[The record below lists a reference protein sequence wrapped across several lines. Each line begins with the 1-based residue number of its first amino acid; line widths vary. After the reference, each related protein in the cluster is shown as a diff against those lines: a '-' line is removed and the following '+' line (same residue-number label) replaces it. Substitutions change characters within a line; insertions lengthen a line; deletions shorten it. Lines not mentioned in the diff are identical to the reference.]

1 MDRKINGFSKL
12 SKKAKMEW
20 LAKVHLKNPKKGLD
34 LMNSY
39 MHIDQNIQKKH
50 DEFIENTV
58 ANYYLPLGVAPNFLI
73 NAEDKFII
81 IEENTDFNQLIKK
94 LEDDTLINDILSFS
108 FLSKIMEYQ
117 ENIKIGAYNVK
128 MNMSNYDMITML
140 RSGNQ
145 TPIKLTFTYARKID
159 DLAEKIT
166 SKLKMSKD
174 DLLNYLNDNIDKYS
188 GFKKADIISIFLP
201 DTYEVYWNISPE
213 KLTNKMYSEYK
224 KFWNDERLS
233 KLDKINLNQKEVIV
247 LASIVAS
254 ESRMLDEA
262 DRIAGLYIN
271 RLNRNMRLQ
280 ADPTLIFAAND
291 FTIRRVLNKHKK
303 IKSPYNTYIHRGLPP
318 GPIRLASK
326 KYIDAVLNYEKH
338 NYIYMCAEE
347 DFSGYHAFATNL
359 SDHNRNARK
368 FQIALNNRK
377 IYR

>member
-1 MDRKINGFSKL
+1 M
-12 SKKAKMEW
+12 SKKKI
-20 LAKVHLKNPKKGLD
+20 L
-34 LMNSY
+34 
-39 MHIDQNIQKKH
+39 I
-50 DEFIENTV
+50 
-58 ANYYLPLGVAPNFLI
+58 PLIIFSTILTTGSVYTYQMLYSPNFLI

-81 IEENTDFNQLIKK
+81 IEENTDFNGLIKK

-108 FLSKIMEYQ
+108 FLSKLMEYQ
-117 ENIKIGAYNVK
+117 ENIKIGAYKVK
-128 MNMSNYDMITML
+128 MNMSNYEMITML

-145 TPIKLTFTYARKID
+145 TPIKLTFTYARKIE

-166 SKLKMSKD
+166 TKLKMSKD
-174 DLLNYLNDNIDKYS
+174 DLLNYLNENINNYS
-188 GFKKADIISIFLP
+188 GFKKTDIISIFLP

-224 KFWNDERLS
+224 KFWNEERLS
-233 KLDKINLNQKEVIV
+233 KLDKINLNQKEAIV

-338 NYIYMCAEE
+338 NYIYMCAKE

-359 SDHNRNARK
+359 SDHNRNAKK
-368 FQIALNNRK
+368 FQIALNMRK

>member
-1 MDRKINGFSKL
+1 M
-12 SKKAKMEW
+12 SKKKI
-20 LAKVHLKNPKKGLD
+20 L
-34 LMNSY
+34 
-39 MHIDQNIQKKH
+39 I
-50 DEFIENTV
+50 
-58 ANYYLPLGVAPNFLI
+58 PLIIFSTILTTGSVYTYQMLYSPNFLI
-73 NAEDKFII
+73 NADDKFII
-81 IEENTDFNQLIKK
+81 IEENTDFDELIKK

-108 FLSKIMEYQ
+108 FLSKLMEYQ
-117 ENIKIGAYNVK
+117 ENIKIGAYKVK
-128 MNMSNYDMITML
+128 MNMSNYEMITML

-145 TPIKLTFTYARKID
+145 TPIKLTFTYARKIE

-166 SKLKMSKD
+166 TKLKMSKD
-174 DLLNYLNDNIDKYS
+174 DLLNYLNENINNYS
-188 GFKKADIISIFLP
+188 GFKKTDIISIFLP

-224 KFWNDERLS
+224 KFWNEERLS
-233 KLDKINLNQKEVIV
+233 KLDKINLNQKEAIV

-338 NYIYMCAEE
+338 NYIYMCAKE

-359 SDHNRNARK
+359 SDHNRNAKK
-368 FQIALNNRK
+368 FQIALNMRK

>member
-1 MDRKINGFSKL
+1 M
-12 SKKAKMEW
+12 SKKKI
-20 LAKVHLKNPKKGLD
+20 L
-34 LMNSY
+34 
-39 MHIDQNIQKKH
+39 I
-50 DEFIENTV
+50 
-58 ANYYLPLGVAPNFLI
+58 PLIIFSTILTTCSVYTYQMLYSPNFLI
-73 NAEDKFII
+73 NSEDKFII
-81 IEENTDFNQLIKK
+81 IEEGTDFNRLIKR

-117 ENIKIGAYNVK
+117 ENIKIGAYKVN

-145 TPIKLTFTYARKID
+145 TPIKLTFSYARKID

-166 SKLKMSKD
+166 SKLKISKE
-174 DLLNYLNDNIDKYS
+174 DLLNYLLENIDNYED
-188 GFKKADIISIFLP
+188 FKKEDIISIFLP
-201 DTYEVYWNISPE
+201 DTYEVYWNISPK
-213 KLTNKMYSEYK
+213 KLTDKMYSEYK
-224 KFWNDERLS
+224 KFWNNDRLE
-233 KLDKINLNQKEVIV
+233 KLKKINLNHKEAII

-280 ADPTLIFAAND
+280 ADPTLIYAAND

-318 GPIRLASK
+318 GPIRITSK
-326 KYIDAVLNYEKH
+326 KYIDAVLNFEKH
-338 NYIYMCAEE
+338 NYIYMCAKE

-377 IYR
+377 IYK

>member
-1 MDRKINGFSKL
+1 M
-12 SKKAKMEW
+12 SKKKI
-20 LAKVHLKNPKKGLD
+20 L
-34 LMNSY
+34 
-39 MHIDQNIQKKH
+39 I
-50 DEFIENTV
+50 
-58 ANYYLPLGVAPNFLI
+58 PLIIFSTILTTCSVYTYQMLYSPNFLI
-73 NAEDKFII
+73 NSEDKFII
-81 IEENTDFNQLIKK
+81 IEEGTDFNSLIKK

-117 ENIKIGAYNVK
+117 ENIKIGAYKVN

-145 TPIKLTFTYARKID
+145 TPIKLTFSYARKID

-166 SKLKMSKD
+166 SKLKISKE
-174 DLLNYLNDNIDKYS
+174 DLLNYLLENIENYES
-188 GFKKADIISIFLP
+188 FKKEDIISIFLP
-201 DTYEVYWNISPE
+201 DTYEVYWNISPK
-213 KLTNKMYSEYK
+213 KLTDKMYSEYK
-224 KFWNDERLS
+224 KFWNNDRLE
-233 KLDKINLNQKEVIV
+233 KLKKINLNQKEAIV

-280 ADPTLIFAAND
+280 ADPTLVFAAND

-318 GPIRLASK
+318 GPIRIASK
-326 KYIDAVLNYEKH
+326 KYIDAVLNFEKH
-338 NYIYMCAEE
+338 NYIYMCAKE

-377 IYR
+377 IYK

>member
-1 MDRKINGFSKL
+1 M
-12 SKKAKMEW
+12 SKKKI
-20 LAKVHLKNPKKGLD
+20 L
-34 LMNSY
+34 
-39 MHIDQNIQKKH
+39 I
-50 DEFIENTV
+50 
-58 ANYYLPLGVAPNFLI
+58 PLIIFSTILTTGSVYTYQMLYSPNFLI
-73 NAEDKFII
+73 NADDKFII
-81 IEENTDFNQLIKK
+81 IEENTDFNELIKK

-108 FLSKIMEYQ
+108 FLSKLMEYQ
-117 ENIKIGAYNVK
+117 ENIKIGAYKVK
-128 MNMSNYDMITML
+128 MNMSNYEMITML

-145 TPIKLTFTYARKID
+145 TPIKLTFSYARKIE

-166 SKLKMSKD
+166 TKLKMSKD
-174 DLLNYLNDNIDKYS
+174 DLLNYLNENINNYN
-188 GFKKADIISIFLP
+188 GFKKTDIISIFLP

-224 KFWNDERLS
+224 KFWNEERLS
-233 KLDKINLNQKEVIV
+233 KLDKINLNQKEAIV

-338 NYIYMCAEE
+338 NYIYMCAKE

-359 SDHNRNARK
+359 SDHNRNAKK
-368 FQIALNNRK
+368 FQIALNMRK

>member
-1 MDRKINGFSKL
+1 M
-12 SKKAKMEW
+12 SKKKI
-20 LAKVHLKNPKKGLD
+20 L
-34 LMNSY
+34 
-39 MHIDQNIQKKH
+39 I
-50 DEFIENTV
+50 
-58 ANYYLPLGVAPNFLI
+58 PLIIFSTILTTGSVYTYQMLYSPNFLI

-81 IEENTDFNQLIKK
+81 IEENTDFNELIKK

-108 FLSKIMEYQ
+108 FLSKLMEYQ
-117 ENIKIGAYNVK
+117 ENIKIGAYKVK
-128 MNMSNYDMITML
+128 MNMSNYEMITML

-145 TPIKLTFTYARKID
+145 TPIKLTFTYARKIE

-166 SKLKMSKD
+166 TKLKMSKD
-174 DLLNYLNDNIDKYS
+174 DLLNYLNENINNYS
-188 GFKKADIISIFLP
+188 GFKKTDIISIFLP
-201 DTYEVYWNISPE
+201 DTYEVYWNISPK

-224 KFWNDERLS
+224 KFWNEERLS
-233 KLDKINLNQKEVIV
+233 KLDKINLNQKEAIV

-338 NYIYMCAEE
+338 NYIYMCAKE

-359 SDHNRNARK
+359 SDHNRNAKK
-368 FQIALNNRK
+368 FQIALNMRK

>member
-1 MDRKINGFSKL
+1 M
-12 SKKAKMEW
+12 SKKKI
-20 LAKVHLKNPKKGLD
+20 L
-34 LMNSY
+34 
-39 MHIDQNIQKKH
+39 I
-50 DEFIENTV
+50 
-58 ANYYLPLGVAPNFLI
+58 PLIIFSTILTTGSVYTYQMLYSPNFLI
-73 NAEDKFII
+73 NADDKFII
-81 IEENTDFNQLIKK
+81 IEENTDFNELIKK

-108 FLSKIMEYQ
+108 FLSKLMEYQ
-117 ENIKIGAYNVK
+117 ENIKIGAYKVK

-166 SKLKMSKD
+166 SKLKISKD
-174 DLLNYLNDNIDKYS
+174 NLLKYLFENIDNYE
-188 GFKKADIISIFLP
+188 GFKKEDIISIFLP
-201 DTYEVYWNISPE
+201 DTYEVYWNISPK
-213 KLTNKMYSEYK
+213 KLTDKMYSEYE
-224 KFWNDERLS
+224 KFWNNDRLE
-233 KLDKINLNQKEVIV
+233 KLKKINLNQKEAIV

-280 ADPTLIFAAND
+280 ADPTLVFAAND

-318 GPIRLASK
+318 GPIRIASK
-326 KYIDAVLNYEKH
+326 KYIDAVLNFEKH
-338 NYIYMCAEE
+338 NYIYMCAKE

-368 FQIALNNRK
+368 FQIALNMRK
-377 IYR
+377 IYK

>member
-1 MDRKINGFSKL
+1 MLYS
-12 SKKAKMEW
+12 
-20 LAKVHLKNPKKGLD
+20 
-34 LMNSY
+34 
-39 MHIDQNIQKKH
+39 
-50 DEFIENTV
+50 
-58 ANYYLPLGVAPNFLI
+58 PNFLI
-73 NAEDKFII
+73 NADDKFII
-81 IEENTDFNQLIKK
+81 IEENTDFNELIKK

-108 FLSKIMEYQ
+108 FLSKLMEYQ
-117 ENIKIGAYNVK
+117 ENIKIGAYKVK
-128 MNMSNYDMITML
+128 MNMSNYEMITML

-145 TPIKLTFTYARKID
+145 TPIKLTFSYARKIE

-166 SKLKMSKD
+166 TKLKMSKD
-174 DLLNYLNDNIDKYS
+174 DLLNYLNENINNYS
-188 GFKKADIISIFLP
+188 GFKKTDIISIFLP

-224 KFWNDERLS
+224 KFWNEERLS
-233 KLDKINLNQKEVIV
+233 KLDKINLNQKEAIV

-338 NYIYMCAEE
+338 NYIYMCAKE

-359 SDHNRNARK
+359 SDHNRNAKK
-368 FQIALNNRK
+368 FQIALNMRK

>member
-1 MDRKINGFSKL
+1 M
-12 SKKAKMEW
+12 SKKKI
-20 LAKVHLKNPKKGLD
+20 L
-34 LMNSY
+34 
-39 MHIDQNIQKKH
+39 I
-50 DEFIENTV
+50 
-58 ANYYLPLGVAPNFLI
+58 PLIIFSTILTTGSVYTYQMLYSPNFLI

-81 IEENTDFNQLIKK
+81 IEENTDFNELIKK

-108 FLSKIMEYQ
+108 FLSKLMEYQ
-117 ENIKIGAYNVK
+117 ENIKIGAYKVK
-128 MNMSNYDMITML
+128 MNMSNYEMITML

-145 TPIKLTFTYARKID
+145 TPIKLTFTYARKIE

-166 SKLKMSKD
+166 TKLKMSKD
-174 DLLNYLNDNIDKYS
+174 DLLNYLNENINNYS
-188 GFKKADIISIFLP
+188 GFKKTDIISIFLP

-338 NYIYMCAEE
+338 NYIYMCAKE

-359 SDHNRNARK
+359 SDHNRNAKK
-368 FQIALNNRK
+368 FQIALNMRK

>member
-1 MDRKINGFSKL
+1 M
-12 SKKAKMEW
+12 SKKKI
-20 LAKVHLKNPKKGLD
+20 L
-34 LMNSY
+34 
-39 MHIDQNIQKKH
+39 I
-50 DEFIENTV
+50 
-58 ANYYLPLGVAPNFLI
+58 PLIIFSTILTTCSVYTYQMLYSPNFLI
-73 NAEDKFII
+73 NSEDKFII
-81 IEENTDFNQLIKK
+81 IEEGTDFNRLIKR

-117 ENIKIGAYNVK
+117 ENIKIGAYKVN

-145 TPIKLTFTYARKID
+145 TPIKLTFSYARKID

-166 SKLKMSKD
+166 SKLKISKE
-174 DLLNYLNDNIDKYS
+174 DLLNYLLENIDNYE
-188 GFKKADIISIFLP
+188 GFKKEDIISIFLP
-201 DTYEVYWNISPE
+201 DTYEVYWNISPK
-213 KLTNKMYSEYK
+213 KLTDKMYSEYK
-224 KFWNDERLS
+224 KFWNNDRLE
-233 KLDKINLNQKEVIV
+233 KLKKINLNQKEAII

-280 ADPTLIFAAND
+280 ADPTLVFAAND

-318 GPIRLASK
+318 GPIRIASK
-326 KYIDAVLNYEKH
+326 KYIDAVLNFEKH
-338 NYIYMCAEE
+338 NYIYMCAKE

-377 IYR
+377 IYK

>member
-1 MDRKINGFSKL
+1 M
-12 SKKAKMEW
+12 SKKKI
-20 LAKVHLKNPKKGLD
+20 L
-34 LMNSY
+34 
-39 MHIDQNIQKKH
+39 I
-50 DEFIENTV
+50 
-58 ANYYLPLGVAPNFLI
+58 PLIIFSTILTTGSVYTYQMLYSPNFLI
-73 NAEDKFII
+73 NADDKFII
-81 IEENTDFNQLIKK
+81 IEENTDFNELIKK

-108 FLSKIMEYQ
+108 FLSKLMEYQ
-117 ENIKIGAYNVK
+117 ENIKIGAYKVK
-128 MNMSNYDMITML
+128 MNMSNYEMITML

-145 TPIKLTFTYARKID
+145 TPIKLTFTYARKIE

-166 SKLKMSKD
+166 AKLKMSKD
-174 DLLNYLNDNIDKYS
+174 DLLNYLNENINNYS
-188 GFKKADIISIFLP
+188 GFKKTDIISIFLP

-224 KFWNDERLS
+224 KFWNEERLS
-233 KLDKINLNQKEVIV
+233 KLDKINLNQKEAVV

-338 NYIYMCAEE
+338 NYIYMCAKE

-359 SDHNRNARK
+359 SDHNRNAKK
-368 FQIALNNRK
+368 FQIALNMRK

>member
-1 MDRKINGFSKL
+1 M
-12 SKKAKMEW
+12 SKKKI
-20 LAKVHLKNPKKGLD
+20 L
-34 LMNSY
+34 
-39 MHIDQNIQKKH
+39 I
-50 DEFIENTV
+50 
-58 ANYYLPLGVAPNFLI
+58 PLIIFSTILTTGSVYTYQMLYSPNFLI

-81 IEENTDFNQLIKK
+81 IEENTDFNELIKK

-108 FLSKIMEYQ
+108 FLSKLMEYQ
-117 ENIKIGAYNVK
+117 ENIKIGAYKVK
-128 MNMSNYDMITML
+128 MNMSNYEMITML

-145 TPIKLTFTYARKID
+145 TPIKLTFTYARKIE

-166 SKLKMSKD
+166 TKLKMSKD
-174 DLLNYLNDNIDKYS
+174 DLLNYLNENINNYS
-188 GFKKADIISIFLP
+188 GFKKTDIISIFLP

-224 KFWNDERLS
+224 KFWNEERLS
-233 KLDKINLNQKEVIV
+233 KLDKINLNQKEAIV

-338 NYIYMCAEE
+338 NYIYMCAKE

-359 SDHNRNARK
+359 SDHNRNAKK
-368 FQIALNNRK
+368 FQIALNSRK

>member
-1 MDRKINGFSKL
+1 M
-12 SKKAKMEW
+12 SKKKI
-20 LAKVHLKNPKKGLD
+20 L
-34 LMNSY
+34 
-39 MHIDQNIQKKH
+39 I
-50 DEFIENTV
+50 
-58 ANYYLPLGVAPNFLI
+58 PLIIFSTILTTSSVYTYQMLYSPNFLI
-73 NAEDKFII
+73 NADDKFII
-81 IEENTDFNQLIKK
+81 IEENTDFNELIKK

-108 FLSKIMEYQ
+108 FLSKLMEYQ
-117 ENIKIGAYNVK
+117 ENIKIGAYKVK
-128 MNMSNYDMITML
+128 MNMSNYEMITML

-145 TPIKLTFTYARKID
+145 TPIKLTFSYARKIE

-166 SKLKMSKD
+166 TKLKMSKD
-174 DLLNYLNDNIDKYS
+174 DLLNYLNENINNYS
-188 GFKKADIISIFLP
+188 GFKKTDIISIFLP

-224 KFWNDERLS
+224 KFWNEERLS
-233 KLDKINLNQKEVIV
+233 KLDKINLNQKEAIV

-271 RLNRNMRLQ
+271 RLNKNMRLQ

-338 NYIYMCAEE
+338 NYIYMCAKE

-359 SDHNRNARK
+359 SDHNRNAKK
-368 FQIALNNRK
+368 FQIALNMRK

>member
-1 MDRKINGFSKL
+1 M
-12 SKKAKMEW
+12 SKKKI
-20 LAKVHLKNPKKGLD
+20 L
-34 LMNSY
+34 
-39 MHIDQNIQKKH
+39 I
-50 DEFIENTV
+50 
-58 ANYYLPLGVAPNFLI
+58 PLIIFSTILTTGSVYTYQMLYSPNFLI
-73 NAEDKFII
+73 NADDKFII
-81 IEENTDFNQLIKK
+81 IEENTDFNELIKK

-108 FLSKIMEYQ
+108 FLSKLMEYQ
-117 ENIKIGAYNVK
+117 ENIKIGAYKVK
-128 MNMSNYDMITML
+128 MNMSNYEMITML

-145 TPIKLTFTYARKID
+145 TPIKLTFSYARKIE

-166 SKLKMSKD
+166 TKLKMSKD
-174 DLLNYLNDNIDKYS
+174 DLLNYLNENINNYS
-188 GFKKADIISIFLP
+188 GFKKTDIISIFLP

-224 KFWNDERLS
+224 KFWNEERLS
-233 KLDKINLNQKEVIV
+233 KLDKINLNQKEAIV

-338 NYIYMCAEE
+338 NYIYMCAKE

-359 SDHNRNARK
+359 SDHNRNAKK
-368 FQIALNNRK
+368 FQIALNRRK

>member
-1 MDRKINGFSKL
+1 M
-12 SKKAKMEW
+12 SKKKI
-20 LAKVHLKNPKKGLD
+20 L
-34 LMNSY
+34 
-39 MHIDQNIQKKH
+39 I
-50 DEFIENTV
+50 
-58 ANYYLPLGVAPNFLI
+58 PLIIFSTILTTGSVYTYQMLYSPNFLI
-73 NAEDKFII
+73 NADDKFII
-81 IEENTDFNQLIKK
+81 IEENTDFNELIKK

-108 FLSKIMEYQ
+108 FLSKLMEYQ
-117 ENIKIGAYNVK
+117 ENIKIGAYKVK
-128 MNMSNYDMITML
+128 MNMSNYEMITML

-145 TPIKLTFTYARKID
+145 TPIKLTFTYARKIE

-166 SKLKMSKD
+166 AKLKMSKD
-174 DLLNYLNDNIDKYS
+174 DLLNYLNENINNY
-188 GFKKADIISIFLP
+188 GEFKITDIISIFLP

-224 KFWNDERLS
+224 KFWNEERLS
-233 KLDKINLNQKEVIV
+233 KLDKINLNQKEAIV

-338 NYIYMCAEE
+338 NYIYMCAKE

-359 SDHNRNARK
+359 SDHNRNAKK
-368 FQIALNNRK
+368 FQIALNMRK

>member
-1 MDRKINGFSKL
+1 M
-12 SKKAKMEW
+12 SKKKI
-20 LAKVHLKNPKKGLD
+20 L
-34 LMNSY
+34 
-39 MHIDQNIQKKH
+39 I
-50 DEFIENTV
+50 
-58 ANYYLPLGVAPNFLI
+58 PLIIFSTILTTGSVYTYQMLYSPNFLI
-73 NAEDKFII
+73 NADDKFII
-81 IEENTDFNQLIKK
+81 IEENTDFNELIKK

-108 FLSKIMEYQ
+108 FLSKLMEYQ
-117 ENIKIGAYNVK
+117 ENIKIGAYKVK
-128 MNMSNYDMITML
+128 MNMSNYEMITML

-166 SKLKMSKD
+166 TKLKMSKD
-174 DLLNYLNDNIDKYS
+174 DLLNYLNENINNYS
-188 GFKKADIISIFLP
+188 GFKKTDIISIFLP

-224 KFWNDERLS
+224 KFWNEERLS
-233 KLDKINLNQKEVIV
+233 KLDKINLNQKEAIV

-338 NYIYMCAEE
+338 NYIYMCAKE

-359 SDHNRNARK
+359 SDHNRNAKK
-368 FQIALNNRK
+368 FQIALNRRK

>member
-1 MDRKINGFSKL
+1 M
-12 SKKAKMEW
+12 SKKKI
-20 LAKVHLKNPKKGLD
+20 L
-34 LMNSY
+34 
-39 MHIDQNIQKKH
+39 I
-50 DEFIENTV
+50 
-58 ANYYLPLGVAPNFLI
+58 PLIIFSTILTTGSVYTYQMLYSPNFLI

-81 IEENTDFNQLIKK
+81 IEENTDFNELIKK

-108 FLSKIMEYQ
+108 FLSKLMEYQ
-117 ENIKIGAYNVK
+117 ENIKIGAYKIK
-128 MNMSNYDMITML
+128 MNMSNYEMITML

-145 TPIKLTFTYARKID
+145 TPIKLTFSYARKIE

-166 SKLKMSKD
+166 TKLKMSKD
-174 DLLNYLNDNIDKYS
+174 DLLNYLNENINNYS
-188 GFKKADIISIFLP
+188 GFKKTDIISIFLP

-224 KFWNDERLS
+224 KFWNEERLS
-233 KLDKINLNQKEVIV
+233 KLDKINLNQKEAIV

-338 NYIYMCAEE
+338 NYIYMCAKE

-359 SDHNRNARK
+359 SDHNRNAKK
-368 FQIALNNRK
+368 FQIALNMRK

>member
-1 MDRKINGFSKL
+1 M
-12 SKKAKMEW
+12 SKKKI
-20 LAKVHLKNPKKGLD
+20 L
-34 LMNSY
+34 
-39 MHIDQNIQKKH
+39 I
-50 DEFIENTV
+50 
-58 ANYYLPLGVAPNFLI
+58 PLIIFSTILTTGSVYTYQMLYSPNFLI
-73 NAEDKFII
+73 NADDKFII
-81 IEENTDFNQLIKK
+81 IEENTDFNELIKK

-108 FLSKIMEYQ
+108 FLSKLMEYQ
-117 ENIKIGAYNVK
+117 ENIKIGAYKVK
-128 MNMSNYDMITML
+128 MNMSNYEMITML

-145 TPIKLTFTYARKID
+145 TPIKLTFTYARKIE

-166 SKLKMSKD
+166 TKLKMSKD
-174 DLLNYLNDNIDKYS
+174 DLLNYLNENINNYS
-188 GFKKADIISIFLP
+188 GFKKTDIISIFLP

-224 KFWNDERLS
+224 KFWNEERLS
-233 KLDKINLNQKEVIV
+233 KLDKINLNQKEAIV

-338 NYIYMCAEE
+338 NYIYMCAKE

-359 SDHNRNARK
+359 SDHNRNAKK
-368 FQIALNNRK
+368 FQIALNMRK